1 MRLCGYE
8 DRDVALLDPLTLTR
22 SAFDLLCGDCSLL
35 EHQRRHFGAAE
46 AGALVRAE
54 LAEVC
59 RLSHPGMAINDPS
72 WLRSGRAVLVNAR
85 WLPPLE
91 PAADD
96 ATPRVAFA
104 GDQVAYAVLP
114 AGALAEA
121 TAEELDGW
129 VAGWRDTLPHAQ
141 ADGRMIVYPWDLVG
155 ENAAALARA
164 AHPSRGK
171 APCPCPPGAAL
182 VGPADRLFIDPAA
195 EVEPLAFL
203 DTRKGPVIIERE
215 ALVKAFS
222 RLEGPCYVGPETWV
236 LGAQV
241 AGSTLG
247 PVCRVGGEVENSIV
261 HGHSN
266 KAHEG
271 FLGHS
276 YVGEWVNLAAGTQ
289 VSDLRADYRPVTMAV
304 GETIVPTG
312 LTKVGAFVGDHSK
325 TGINTLV
332 NTGTS
337 AGPFCQIFPSTLL
350 PPRVLPPF
358 TSFARGQLQQG
369 PELSQLLATA
379 SAMMRRRGVDLS
391 DAQAAF
397 FRRLYEQTA
406 PQRERAVRASQA
418 RAPGG

>member
-1 MRLCGYE
+1 MRLCVYE
-8 DRDVALLDPLTLTR
+8 DRDVTLLDPLTLTR
-22 SAFDLLCGDCSLL
+22 PAFDLLCGDCSLL
-35 EHQRRHFGAAE
+35 QHQRRRFGAAE
-46 AGALVRAE
+46 VGAIVRAE
-54 LAEVC
+54 LVELC
-59 RLSHPGMAINDPS
+59 RLSHPGMAVNDPS
-72 WLRSGRAVLVNAR
+72 WLRDGSAVLVNAR
-85 WLPPLE
+85 WLPPPE
-91 PAADD
+91 PAVDD
-96 ATPRVAFA
+96 ATPRVALV
-104 GDQVAYAVLP
+104 GGQLAYAVLP

-121 TAEELDGW
+121 PAEDLDGW
-129 VAGWRDTLPHAQ
+129 LAGWRERLPHAQ
-141 ADGRMIVYPWDLVG
+141 AGGRMIVYPWDLVA
-155 ENAAALARA
+155 ENAAALGRA
-164 AHPSRGK
+164 AHASRGRR
-171 APCPCPPGAAL
+171 PSPCPPGAAL
-182 VGPADRLFIDPAA
+182 VGPADRLFIDAAA

-203 DTRKGPVIIERE
+203 DTRKGPVIIDRE

-222 RLEGPCYVGPETWV
+222 RLEGPCYVGPGTWV

-247 PVCRVGGEVENSIV
+247 PVCRIGGEVENSIV

-289 VSDLRADYRPVTMAV
+289 VSDLRADYRAVTMAV
-304 GETIVPTG
+304 GATIVPTG
-312 LTKVGAFVGDHSK
+312 LTKVGAFVGDHAK

-358 TSFARGQLQQG
+358 TSFARGELQQG

-379 SAMMRRRGVDLS
+379 SAMMRRRGVDLT
-391 DAQAAF
+391 DAQADF

-406 PQRERAVRASQA
+406 PQRDRAVRASQA
-418 RAPGG
+418 RGPGG